1 MIRAEQEQEIIRY
14 FDAKK
19 SGRGY
24 VAKCPA
30 HDDHSASLVMYSNDD
45 KATILCMAGCH
56 YLDVLSKANIP
67 ASLLYFRDQPF
78 QSSAPRNYHAP
89 APQPKPRPIK
99 TPAPDMQ
106 ATLRE
111 LIERGQQKLCANED
125 AQAFLTR
132 RGLTERT
139 AAQFHLGF
147 SDGLTLNGVRVPR
160 GLMMPCVI
168 GGRVWYVKIRKIHD
182 IRCPQCSQQ
191 TLAPAQKCACG
202 FYYRKITQLAH
213 DPANNMLPDTVS
225 LNLNALYNADSLL
238 NGQTALVCEGEIDC
252 MTLAQELGLPVVTLG
267 SVGSQLDVLI
277 WGVYLMGIQR
287 AIVIKDNDVAGQNLK
302 WAAELFGEK
311 AVDVKLPDGVKDPN
325 DLFVKAKRLYS
336 WAVKTILTP
345 PQQSKFLRHFAE
357 YQQQGATD
365 AGAARLAWHA
375 AILSGRQWTPAE
387 LQNMG
392 LREQTDEPV
401 ALTLTDSASEPEY
414 PLEQQW
420 PGRNHDYALGVA
432 YAIGNV
438 TRDGLQYLMRPQP
451 MQWTETLFCAWLC
464 ETPEH
469 AQNIIRRLRLRTAQA
484 YQVTI
489 TKNQHA
495 MLRFERGERMK

>member
-1 MIRAEQEQEIIRY
+1 MTRAEQEQAIIRH

-30 HDDHSASLVMYSNDD
+30 HDDHSASLVMYFNDD

-78 QSSAPRNYHAP
+78 QASAPRNRP

-111 LIERGQQKLCANED
+111 LVERGRQKLQTHED
-125 AQAFLTR
+125 AQAFLDR

-139 AAQFHLGF
+139 AAQFQLGF

-168 GGRVWYVKIRKIHD
+168 GGRVWYIKIRKIHD

-213 DPANNMLPDTVS
+213 DPANNILPDAVS
-225 LNLNALYNADSLL
+225 LNINALYNADSLL
-238 NGQTALVCEGEIDC
+238 NEQTALVCEGEIDC

-267 SVGSQLDVLI
+267 SVGSQLDVLT
-277 WGVYLMGIQR
+277 WAVYLMGIQR
-287 AIVIKDNDVAGQNLK
+287 AIVIKDNDAAGEK
-302 WAAELFGEK
+302 MTWAADLFGQK
-311 AVDVKLPDGVKDPN
+311 AVNAPLPDGVKDPN

-345 PQQSKFLRHFAE
+345 PQQSKFMRHFAKF
-357 YQQQGATD
+357 QQWGATD

-375 AILSGRQWTPAE
+375 ATMSGRKWTPAE
-387 LQNMG
+387 LYEMG
-392 LREQTDEPV
+392 LYDDALYILKSSAPQEQHPKKT
-401 ALTLTDSASEPEY
+401 
-414 PLEQQW
+414 
-420 PGRNHDYALGVA
+420 
-432 YAIGNV
+432 
-438 TRDGLQYLMRPQP
+438 
-451 MQWTETLFCAWLC
+451 
-464 ETPEH
+464 
-469 AQNIIRRLRLRTAQA
+469 
-484 YQVTI
+484 TI
-489 TKNQHA
+489 
-495 MLRFERGERMK
+495 F